1 MSTSTSST
9 HPLILA
15 AAASVILASGVGIA
29 HWLGYVGNTPQPSAS
44 TPALIASSTA
54 SASPTPTLTATPTP
68 TPTASPSP
76 TPTPTA
82 TPTPSKKPK
91 YHPKPTPVPVAP
103 ELVWTKVS
111 ASNSPVSCPNCGQIT
126 HIETIQTDGEGSAAG
141 VILGGAAGGVIGN
154 QIGKGHG
161 KTAARILGAIGGA
174 LIGNQVEK
182 RVNTQTHYEVTAQF
196 ADGSTRTIQYPQM
209 PALQVGQ
216 QVKLINGELVAY

>member
-1 MSTSTSST
+1 MSTTST

-44 TPALIASSTA
+44 APALIASSTA
-54 SASPTPTLTATPTP
+54 TASPTPTLTATPSP
-68 TPTASPSP
+68 TPTASPTPSP
-76 TPTPTA
+76 TATP

-91 YHPKPTPVPVAP
+91 YHPKPTPVPVAAD
-103 ELVWTKVS
+103 LVWSKVPT
-111 ASNSPVSCPNCGQIT
+111 SNSAVSCPNCGQIT
-126 HIETIQTDGEGSAAG
+126 HIETIQADGEGSAAG
-141 VILGGAAGGVIGN
+141 VLLGGAAGGVIGN
-154 QIGKGHG
+154 QIGKGNG

-196 ADGSTRTIQYPQM
+196 ADGSTRTIQYPHM
-209 PALQVGQ
+209 PALRVGQ
-216 QVKLINGELVAY
+216 RVKLINGELVEY